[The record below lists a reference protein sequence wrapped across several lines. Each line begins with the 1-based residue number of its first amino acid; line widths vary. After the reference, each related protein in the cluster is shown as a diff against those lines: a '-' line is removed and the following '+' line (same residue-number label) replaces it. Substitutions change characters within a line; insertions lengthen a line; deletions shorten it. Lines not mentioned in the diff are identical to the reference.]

1 MRYDLL
7 HLPSQTKIGSAGVGD
22 IIKTSTIN
30 IFLNKYE
37 YKTVINILTISAISQ
52 KSVLWQIYNLVYQYN
67 IIILPSYWL
76 AKLNSK

>member
-22 IIKTSTIN
+22 IIKTPTIN